1 MPVGDR
7 PAPTTDTAPLVSSGR
22 LIKQPGDGSCIY
34 HSLHYGL
41 VVLCLAS
48 PGAATLRVLL
58 AEWAA
63 KQDGPRG
70 LRVSG
75 KTLKTW
81 LHWESGGT
89 ESLAQY
95 AQRQAVSGWGGVVEI
110 IGTAFTFQ
118 LTVEVWI
125 PTGKA
130 QYTRTAVFEPDGTSL
145 GVVTLC
151 RTDGVHYDYLEL
163 SKRPRGAARAK
174 VRPHPH
180 TLTSLRLRVR
190 LCTPLHATA
199 RLVHASARLVL
210 AFARLCTP
218 MHTK

>member
-1 MPVGDR
+1 V
-7 PAPTTDTAPLVSSGR
+7 APN
-22 LIKQPGDGSCIY
+22 
-34 HSLHYGL
+34 H
-41 VVLCLAS
+41 
-48 PGAATLRVLL
+48 
-58 AEWAA
+58 WA
-63 KQDGPRG
+63 D
-70 LRVSG
+70 
-75 KTLKTW
+75 
-81 LHWESGGT
+81 
-89 ESLAQY
+89 

-118 LTVEVWI
+118 LTVEVWV

-145 GVVTLC
+145 GVLTLC

-163 SKRPRGAARAK
+163 SKRPRGAARDK
-174 VRPHPH
+174 VHPHPH

-199 RLVHASARLVL
+199 RLCKPLHAFFTPLHAWFLPLHVC
-210 AFARLCTP
+210 ARLCPP